1 MYDLYLDLCIRDSI
15 DRGEAPFASH
25 KMYPGPLDDK
35 IAEDRKAGM
44 EAGYAWWEFAKLIA
58 FYCDFGMSPGMEEA
72 WEKLNH
78 DNPYQLYLGVKR
90 YLWR

>member
-1 MYDLYLDLCIRDSI
+1 
-15 DRGEAPFASH
+15 
-25 KMYPGPLDDK
+25 
-35 IAEDRKAGM
+35 M